1 MQLLRVELQTLV
13 SPASVGPLVAPVPD
27 DEADDRQSQ
36 ESADNSGN
44 LPRPR
49 AQVSQQR
56 QRVGVEEGDGSEL
69 VGGQSHR
76 GGVEEVGVPRQT
88 ETVS

>member
-27 DEADDRQSQ
+27 DEADDSQSQ

-56 QRVGVEEGDGSEL
+56 QGVGVEEGDGSEL

>member
-27 DEADDRQSQ
+27 DEADDSQSQ

-44 LPRPR
+44 LPRAR

-76 GGVEEVGVPRQT
+76 GGVEEVGVPRQM

>member
-27 DEADDRQSQ
+27 DEADDSKSQ

-44 LPRPR
+44 LPGAR

>member
-27 DEADDRQSQ
+27 DEADDSQSQ

-44 LPRPR
+44 LPSAR